1 MEEAE
6 EGEVGGWVGV
16 GARVEGVTDSA
27 GVTYRVAEGGG
38 GSPDSSPLWTTAA
51 SLPSVWRTHGSKPIT
66 HGSKIGEF
74 N

>member
-16 GARVEGVTDSA
+16 GARVEGVTDST
-27 GVTYRVAEGGG
+27 GVTYRAAEGGG
-38 GSPDSSPLWTTAA
+38 GSPDSSPQWTTAA
-51 SLPSVWRTHGSKPIT
+51 SSQSVWRTHGSKPIT

>member
-1 MEEAE
+1 MAGEWVEA
-6 EGEVGGWVGV
+6 

-38 GSPDSSPLWTTAA
+38 GSPDSSPQWTTAA
-51 SLPSVWRTHGSKPIT
+51 SSQSVWRTHGSKPIT